1 MSDSLHVSI
10 NRQCLHLCVCVCA
23 RYIDPDHSSNFLHI
37 NSLAHK
43 VILFTQSVSDDTAV
57 CLLRLNETEIQRNL
71 LITILL
77 FGFSPAIVRKS
88 NHYVWS
94 PETVQLSLSTVRLCD
109 CRIKQPD
116 AYFYVIQFKCKENKT
131 KTKTNAVF
139 PLQQFYWLD
148 SGSSRRRCTGG
159 CELDLPGAT
168 F

>member
-1 MSDSLHVSI
+1 MPAPV
-10 NRQCLHLCVCVCA
+10 CVCVCVCV
-23 RYIDPDHSSNFLHI
+23 RYIDPDHCSNFLHI

-43 VILFTQSVSDDTAV
+43 VILFTQSVFDDTAV
-57 CLLRLNETEIQRNL
+57 SHLRLNETEIQRNL

-77 FGFSPAIVRKS
+77 FGFSPAIVGKS

-94 PETVQLSLSTVRLCD
+94 PERVQLSLSLCLCD
-109 CRIKQPD
+109 CRIKQPN
-116 AYFYVIQFKCKENKT
+116 AYFCDIQFKFKSNKT

-159 CELDLPGAT
+159 CELDTPGAT